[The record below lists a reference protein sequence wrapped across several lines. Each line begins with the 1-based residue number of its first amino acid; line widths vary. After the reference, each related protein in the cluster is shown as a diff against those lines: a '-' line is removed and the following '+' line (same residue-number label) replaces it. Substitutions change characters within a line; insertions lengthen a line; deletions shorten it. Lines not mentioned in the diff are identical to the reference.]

1 VTIWAFLS
9 DIHGRGDRLA
19 RVLADASTRGASRIL
34 CLGDLGGARV
44 LDQLNEIGAEYV
56 FGNWEA
62 SGLRGMAQP
71 YRGQVARWSA
81 QYRADG
87 FRAAHA
93 SPVWPDGLG
102 IGNVID
108 YLQARALHWTA
119 LFPSLS
125 RSQEARWTAFAE
137 LAAGDTSIFFH
148 GHTHLQEAWTWVPGS
163 LPKQVSGSSL
173 ALPDDGACALVG
185 IGSVGAA
192 RDGPEAR
199 YALYD
204 AARREMTWQRV

>member
-1 VTIWAFLS
+1 VTIWAILS

-19 RVLADASTRGASRIL
+19 RVLADAARHGASRIL
-34 CLGDLGGARV
+34 CLGDLGGAHV
-44 LDQLNEIGAEYV
+44 LGQLNQIDAEYA

-62 SGLRGMAQP
+62 SGLRGMSQP

-81 QYRADG
+81 QYRTID
-87 FRAAHA
+87 FWAAHA
-93 SPVWPDGLG
+93 SPVWPDGLLLG
-102 IGNVID
+102 DVID

-125 RSQEARWTAFAE
+125 RSPEARRAAFAE
-137 LAAGDTSIFFH
+137 LTAAGMPVFFH
-148 GHTHLQEAWTWVPGS
+148 GHTHVQEAWMWAQGGS
-163 LPKQVSGSSL
+163 PRQFTGLSL
-173 ALPDDGACALVG
+173 ILPDDGACTLIG

-199 YALYD
+199 YVLYD
-204 AARREMTWQRV
+204 AAGREVNWQRV